1 MSGLENNETSD
12 SGRIESLSGRT
23 DLESQDKGG
32 RDLREAREQM
42 EEQSAVMAKKSED
55 ETKDYAQR
63 IASSSEMQR
72 KQALLQAK
80 QEVIQE
86 VLNKAYQQVLHLE
99 PESYFEML
107 QKLLE
112 TYALPQE
119 GTIYFSA
126 ADLARMPQKFEDV
139 IEQTAQK
146 KGGHLVV
153 SKDRR
158 IWTADLCWF
167 MAGLKKI
174 VRSGQCS
181 TQSRMNCR
189 MLYRKYYLYR
199 AQPFLQ
205 AAKESEKEGFD
216 LE

>member
-1 MSGLENNETSD
+1 MKDEWIREYETSD
-12 SGRIESLSGRT
+12 SGRSESLSGRT

-32 RDLREAREQM
+32 RDFKRSKRADGGTERSQ
-42 EEQSAVMAKKSED
+42 SED

-153 SKDRR
+153 SKEPKDMDGGFVLVYGGIEENCTIRAMFH
-158 IWTADLCWF
+158 TKQDELSDVVQ
-167 MAGLKKI
+167 KI
-174 VRSGQCS
+174 LFV
-181 TQSRMNCR
+181 
-189 MLYRKYYLYR
+189 
-199 AQPFLQ
+199 
-205 AAKESEKEGFD
+205 
-216 LE
+216 

>member
-1 MSGLENNETSD
+1 
-12 SGRIESLSGRT
+12 
-23 DLESQDKGG
+23 
-32 RDLREAREQM
+32 
-42 EEQSAVMAKKSED
+42 
-55 ETKDYAQR
+55 
-63 IASSSEMQR
+63 MQR

-126 ADLARMPQKFEDV
+126 AQKFEDV

-153 SKDRR
+153 SKEPKDMDGGFVLVYGGIEENCTIRAMFH
-158 IWTADLCWF
+158 TKQDELSDVVQ
-167 MAGLKKI
+167 KI
-174 VRSGQCS
+174 LFV
-181 TQSRMNCR
+181 
-189 MLYRKYYLYR
+189 
-199 AQPFLQ
+199 
-205 AAKESEKEGFD
+205 
-216 LE
+216 

>member
-1 MSGLENNETSD
+1 MKDEWIREYETSD
-12 SGRIESLSGRT
+12 SGRSESLSGRT

-32 RDLREAREQM
+32 RDFKRSKREM

-153 SKDRR
+153 SKEPKDMDGGFVLVYGGIEENCTIRAMFH
-158 IWTADLCWF
+158 TKQDELSDVVQ
-167 MAGLKKI
+167 KI
-174 VRSGQCS
+174 LFV
-181 TQSRMNCR
+181 
-189 MLYRKYYLYR
+189 
-199 AQPFLQ
+199 
-205 AAKESEKEGFD
+205 
-216 LE
+216 

>member
-1 MSGLENNETSD
+1 MSGLENMKRQILDEANHSAEEQISKA
-12 SGRIESLSGRT
+12 RT
-23 DLESQDKGG
+23 KAEEI
-32 RDLREAREQM
+32 LREAREQM

-126 ADLARMPQKFEDV
+126 ADLARMPQDMAMEQRILVISSPSISTIGVVILIFSMFRILLNFFVSLFFQILHHMQDV
-139 IEQTAQK
+139 FVCKLLCQICI
-146 KGGHLVV
+146 VV
-153 SKDRR
+153 SNRTKDLLVLSDR
-158 IWTADLCWF
+158 L
-167 MAGLKKI
+167 
-174 VRSGQCS
+174 SGS
-181 TQSRMNCR
+181 
-189 MLYRKYYLYR
+189 LL
-199 AQPFLQ
+199 
-205 AAKESEKEGFD
+205 
-216 LE
+216 

>member
-1 MSGLENNETSD
+1 
-12 SGRIESLSGRT
+12 
-23 DLESQDKGG
+23 
-32 RDLREAREQM
+32 
-42 EEQSAVMAKKSED
+42 
-55 ETKDYAQR
+55 
-63 IASSSEMQR
+63 MQR

-126 ADLARMPQKFEDV
+126 ADLARMPQKFDDV

-153 SKDRR
+153 SKEPKDMDGGFVLVYGGIEENCTIRAMFH
-158 IWTADLCWF
+158 TKQDELSDVVQ
-167 MAGLKKI
+167 KI
-174 VRSGQCS
+174 LFV
-181 TQSRMNCR
+181 
-189 MLYRKYYLYR
+189 
-199 AQPFLQ
+199 
-205 AAKESEKEGFD
+205 
-216 LE
+216 